1 MNDQQYDAVAFLQ
14 SLTATGT
21 RFRAPCALD
30 DDELSCGFVQPEDLP
45 EEWYEEWGERAA
57 IRQFDGGQ
65 AKEHAE
71 AEAFTEILARMRK
84 AEYHT

>member
-1 MNDQQYDAVAFLQ
+1 MTDQQYDAVAFLQ
-14 SLTATGT
+14 SLTATGA
-21 RFRAPCALD
+21 RFRAPLLD
-30 DDELSCGFVQPEDLP
+30 DEELYGGFVQPEDLP

-84 AEYHT
+84 AKYHT